1 MPSVESERDTLEL
14 IIFDCDGVLVDSEPI
29 INRVFVQ
36 MLAEYGHPLDY
47 DLTLREFSGAAM
59 ADRLATMQRRLHWSP
74 APDFRSDFDRCL
86 LDALERELRPVPGVL
101 PVLHS
106 LEWPWCVASNGSHDD
121 LRTRLG
127 LAGLLER
134 FNPRLFSASEV
145 AHAKP
150 APDLFLHAA
159 AVMGATHDRC
169 AVVEDSV
176 RGVQAGLSAGMTVF
190 GLARLA
196 SPDVLRE
203 AGAIVFE
210 DMALLPDLLRRS
222 FGKGPQL

>member
-1 MPSVESERDTLEL
+1 MPDL

-36 MLAEYGHPLDY
+36 MLAECGHSLDY
-47 DLTLREFSGAAM
+47 DLTVREFSGATM
-59 ADRLATMQRRLHWSP
+59 TDRLATMQQRLDWTP
-74 APDFRSDFDRCL
+74 PPDFRTDFDRRL
-86 LDALERELRPVPGVL
+86 LEALERELRPVPGVVPIL
-101 PVLHS
+101 DS
-106 LEWPWCVASNGSHDD
+106 LEWPWCVASNASHDD
-121 LRTRLG
+121 MRTRLG

-145 AHAKP
+145 THAKP

-159 AVMGATHDRC
+159 AVMGAAHDRC

-176 RGVQAGLSAGMTVF
+176 RGVQAGVSAGIAVLGF
-190 GLARLA
+190 ARLT
-196 SPDVLRE
+196 SPDLLRA

-210 DMALLPDLLRRS
+210 DMALLPDLLKRS
-222 FGKGPQL
+222 GSKDPRL